1 MGIDQWRDEPDWPL
15 PDTTYVDYHLDSAG
29 EANTAD
35 GDGVLRTHP
44 ASTEAVDT
52 YDYDPAPPV
61 PSLGVRIML
70 PVALNAVGPVDQS
83 PVATRHDVV
92 CFTTPV
98 LDEPVEVT
106 GHRSAEHTSEL
117 QPLKRN

>member
-52 YDYDPAPPV
+52 YAYDPAGPAHAARGAQCRLSGRAQPSRNPARRCALPHAGAISTRRGSLPRVLGSATCPLGTRTHLPP
-61 PSLGVRIML
+61 
-70 PVALNAVGPVDQS
+70 
-83 PVATRHDVV
+83 
-92 CFTTPV
+92 
-98 LDEPVEVT
+98 
-106 GHRSAEHTSEL
+106 
-117 QPLKRN
+117 

>member
-52 YDYDPAPPV
+52 YDYDPAQPV
-61 PSLGVRIML
+61 PSLGGRIML
-70 PVALNAVGPVDQS
+70 PVALNALGPVDQS
-83 PVATRHDVV
+83 PVETRHDVV
-92 CFTTPV
+92 WFTTPV
-98 LDEPVEVT
+98 HTEPDEVP
-106 GHRSAEHTSEL
+106 G
-117 QPLKRN
+117 PLYLGPQLASY